1 MRNMIS
7 LAFAGG
13 LIAAATPALA
23 QPVEQAP
30 FTGPHIEALAGYDS
44 LQSGDDG
51 VSDSVDGVQ
60 YGVGA
65 GYDVQLGGFIAG
77 VEGEFSG
84 STAKSRGRNIFAVGD
99 SAELRAG
106 RDLYVGARVGIAA
119 TPTTLVYLK
128 GGYTNARVNLRAYD
142 SAGYFE
148 NHSTLD
154 GFRVGAGVEQKFN
167 LLGPSGF
174 VKAEYRYSNYSNLN
188 IGRFNTDVD
197 IDRHQVVAG
206 VGVRF

>member
-1 MRNMIS
+1 MRTLIS

-23 QPVEQAP
+23 QPIEQAP

-44 LQSGDDG
+44 LQAGNDG
-51 VSDSVDGVQ
+51 SSNSVDGVQ

-65 GYDVQLGGFIAG
+65 GYDMQIGGFIAG
-77 VEGEFSG
+77 IEGEFAG
-84 STAKSRGRNIFAVGD
+84 STAKTRSRDIFAPGD

-106 RDLYVGARVGIAA
+106 RDLYIGARVGLAA
-119 TPTTLVYLK
+119 TPSTLVYLK
-128 GGYTNARVNLRAYD
+128 GGYTNAGINMRAYD
-142 SAGYFE
+142 AGGYFE
-148 NHSTLD
+148 NKSTLD

-167 LLGPSGF
+167 LFGPSGF